1 MAQTLARD
9 GERTERR
16 RAYQQPPAGKASR
29 PMRLVRWLLGSLA
42 FIVGNRTWVR
52 SQRFFLLVDR

>member
-1 MAQTLARD
+1 MAETLARD
-9 GERTERR
+9 GERTERS
-16 RAYQQPPAGKASR
+16 RAYQQPPAGEASR

-52 SQRFFLLVDR
+52 SQRF